1 MDRGSSPW
9 GHKESDKT
17 EQLTLHNIN
26 KCLDVL
32 QMLQIC
38 PGCGRTT
45 RSSLFPDVHVC
56 RKGGRQR
63 LQRRVTPG
71 LDLGR

>member
-9 GHKESDKT
+9 GHKESDTT
-17 EQLTLHNIN
+17 EQLTLHSIN

-32 QMLQIC
+32 RMLQIR

-45 RSSLFPDVHVC
+45 RSSLFPDVHVR
-56 RKGGRQR
+56 RKGGQQR
-63 LQRRVTPG
+63 LPRRVTPG